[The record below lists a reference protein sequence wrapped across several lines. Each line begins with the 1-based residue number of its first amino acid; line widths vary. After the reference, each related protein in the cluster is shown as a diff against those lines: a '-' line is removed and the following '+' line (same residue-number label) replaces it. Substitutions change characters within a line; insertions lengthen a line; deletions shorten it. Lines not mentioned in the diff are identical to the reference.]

1 MGGRRITVIGSG
13 YVGTVVAACL
23 AHVGN
28 HVVGVETDRAKL
40 SQLSAGIA
48 PFREPGLDHLLAEGL
63 AGRALRFTDESAD
76 ALADAEVIFIC
87 VGTPPGPDGAPDM
100 TAMFATATDI
110 ARNLRER
117 QVIVTKST
125 VPVGTGNWLANI
137 IAEMAPAAERPLSFS
152 VVSNPEFLREGSA
165 VSDYLCPERVVV
177 GCDDPNAAA
186 IVADIYRP
194 ILEGR
199 FSGERSG
206 GHVPL
211 VRTGLTTAELI
222 KYASNA
228 FLATKISFA
237 NEVARLCDHVG
248 ADVTEVVAGMGL
260 DRRIGHSFLDAGLGW
275 GGSCFGKDL
284 AALVETAGEYRY
296 RPRILQAA
304 IEANDDQRQYAVDQ
318 LLRYLKQ
325 LRGSRIALFGLSFK
339 PGTDDL
345 RDAPAVDVARR
356 LLHRGASVRAFDP
369 VVTEVPELPDLRTF
383 RDPYT
388 AAAGAD
394 AVVVAT
400 EWPAIVSVDL
410 TRLREA
416 CRGDLFFDGRNCF
429 DPGEVRR
436 AGFEYLGVG
445 RSAGRRE
452 PLDAGHARGQTH
464 HIATSTPE
472 GTRFA

>member
-1 MGGRRITVIGSG
+1 
-13 YVGTVVAACL
+13 VGTVVAACL

-28 HVVGVETDRAKL
+28 QVVGIEADGARLA
-40 SQLSAGIA
+40 QLKAGVA
-48 PFREPGLDHLLAEGL
+48 PFREPGLDHLLSEGL
-63 AGRALRFTDESAD
+63 ARRTLRFTDDSAG
-76 ALADAEVIFIC
+76 ALADAAVIFIC

-100 TAMFATATDI
+100 TAMFTTATDI
-110 ARNLRER
+110 ARNLRNG

-137 IAEMAPAAERPLSFS
+137 IAEMAPAGDGPPTFS

-165 VSDYLCPERVVV
+165 VSDYLRPERVVV
-177 GCDDPNAAA
+177 GCDDPVAAA

-199 FSGERSG
+199 FSGDRAG

-211 VRTGLTTAELI
+211 VRTGLATAELI

-260 DRRIGHSFLDAGLGW
+260 DQRIGHSFLNAGLGW

-325 LRGSRIALFGLSFK
+325 LRGSRVAILGLSFK

-356 LLHRGASVRAFDP
+356 LIHHGASVRAFDP
-369 VVTEVPELPDLRTF
+369 VVASVPDLAALRTCP
-383 RDPYT
+383 DPYT

-400 EWPAIVSVDL
+400 EWPEIVSADL
-410 TRLREA
+410 ARLRA
-416 CRGDLFFDGRNCF
+416 VCRGDLFFDGRNCF
-429 DPGEVRR
+429 DPAAVRR
-436 AGFEYLGVG
+436 AGFEYLGIG
-445 RSAGRRE
+445 RSGGRRAVLE
-452 PLDAGHARGQTH
+452 PAHARGHTH
-464 HIATSTPE
+464 QIATSTPE